1 MSFPQFITVNTTL
14 SGMKVK
20 NMIRID
26 RIHCIS
32 EVTDKGTTSVVIHYA
47 APDGSELET
56 MVVQETM
63 QELNR
68 MLFHTTTG
76 ISDIGCGA
84 PDTFPI
90 DFEKLKQQGILRTT
104 GIEESPQFT

>member
-1 MSFPQFITVNTTL
+1 MSFPQFITINTTL

-20 NMIRID
+20 NMIRVD

-76 ISDIGCGA
+76 IPDIGCGV
-84 PDTFPI
+84 PFP
-90 DFEKLKQQGILRTT
+90 KQGNKPSYGFLRTT